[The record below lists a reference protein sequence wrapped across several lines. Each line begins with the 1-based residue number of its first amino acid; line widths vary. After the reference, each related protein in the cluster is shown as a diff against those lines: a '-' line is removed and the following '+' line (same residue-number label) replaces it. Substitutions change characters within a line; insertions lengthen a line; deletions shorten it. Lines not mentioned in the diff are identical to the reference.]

1 MRVLLFGK
9 TRNVARLVEDP
20 AEDLQR
26 AGHDVSVFPYRAGK
40 LTKTLDPWLLSER
53 LGVPLAVLLQRRID
67 AFRPDLFVAFGPYH
81 WLPPAVFGRLRNRPP
96 MVAWIGDLFG
106 AEMATTAALFDIVA
120 YTDTGMLDLHK
131 RFGFASTGMFLPLA
145 ATRGAT
151 APAVARGNRLA
162 FVASATAHR
171 RALLAE
177 VREPIAL
184 FGPDWPKAPELGHHI
199 RDGRKIGGREL
210 ATIYASHL
218 GALNIRH
225 EHNVINGLNQRHFA
239 PYIVGTPVVADAQ
252 GDIEQCFVPG
262 REILVYRDSAELD
275 AIQIEL
281 RENPSKARAVGEV
294 GQRRV
299 LAHHTY
305 THRIETV
312 AALAGVRRNP

>member
-20 AEDLQR
+20 AEDLR
-26 AGHDVSVFPYRAGK
+26 LAGHEVCVFPYRASK

-53 LGVPLAVLLQRRID
+53 LGVPLATLLQRRID
-67 AFRPDLFVAFGPYH
+67 AFRPDLIVAFGPYH
-81 WLPPAVFGRLRNRPP
+81 WLPPAVFGRLRHRPP
-96 MVAWIGDLFG
+96 MVAWVGDLFD
-106 AEMATTAALFDIVA
+106 AEMAKTAALFDIVA

-131 RFGFASTGMFLPLA
+131 RFGFSSVSAFLPLA

-151 APAVARGNRLA
+151 APSVARANRLA

-177 VREPIAL
+177 AKEPIAL
-184 FGPDWPKAPELGHHI
+184 FGPDWPKAPELAHHI
-199 RDGRKIGGREL
+199 RDGRKIGGTEL

-239 PYIVGTPVVADAQ
+239 PYIVGTPVIADAQ
-252 GDIEQCFVPG
+252 GDIEQCFDPG
-262 REILVYRDSAELD
+262 HEILVYRDAAELS
-275 AIQIEL
+275 AIQTML
-281 RENPSKARAVGEV
+281 RANPTKARDVGEA
-294 GQRRV
+294 GHKRV
-299 LAHHTY
+299 MAQHTY
-305 THRIETV
+305 AHRIETV
-312 AALAGVRRNP
+312 AALAGVRKFR